1 MRKPERPYELEIFLD
16 EQVGQGGFLFV
27 RRLHLRNRRPDGSA
41 SRDWL
46 CDFVERPK
54 GVDAVVLVLWRE
66 RDGVVEVLLR
76 EGLRPAAIYGR
87 DPARIP
93 IPDARPYFLLTE
105 LVAGI
110 IEEGEVGLPAVQRRA
125 VDEAFEEAGVRLAPE
140 DVTLLGP
147 AMFPSPGMT
156 GEKFW
161 FASTRVPDGAAQQPP
176 EGDGSPM
183 EEGARV
189 RWVEIEE
196 ALAACARGEIED
208 AKTELGLRRFRERV
222 EQNRGAR

>member
-1 MRKPERPYELEIFLD
+1 MPKTPDQPYTLEVFLD
-16 EQVGQGGFLFV
+16 ESVGQGGFLFV

-66 RDGVVEVLLR
+66 RAGIVEVLLR

-87 DPARIP
+87 LPARIP
-93 IPDARPYFLLTE
+93 IADARPYFLLTE

-110 IEEGEVGLPAVQRRA
+110 IEEGEVGLAAVQQRA
-125 VDEAFEEAGVRLAPE
+125 VEEAFEEAGVRLAPA

-161 FASTRVPDGAAQQPP
+161 FASARVPEGAEMTPP
-176 EGDGSPM
+176 AGDGSPM

-189 RWVEIEE
+189 RWVPLDE
-196 ALAACARGEIED
+196 ALAQCARGEIED
-208 AKTELGLRRFRERV
+208 AKTELGLRRFREAV
-222 EQNRGAR
+222 GM